1 MKQEPSPGQNSD
13 HEEDTDHESQ
23 RNPSPALIATAYH
36 EAGHAVMAL
45 SLGRPIDKVTISP
58 RRMQVEGVRLGA
70 CKIQKGRTKSTRDWL
85 EDEVL
90 ILFAGMVAE
99 AIITGEYCESGA
111 AQDLRTARR
120 LLHTRPGTQ
129 QQMERIERRLVD
141 KTAHILSDEGHAQAI
156 KLIAQE
162 LLSKVTISGRAVR
175 HFFNMAVK
183 QQDR

>member
-1 MKQEPSPGQNSD
+1 MKHEPQPTEKSDQEPA
-13 HEEDTDHESQ
+13 E
-23 RNPSPALIATAYH
+23 RPSPALVATAYH

-58 RRMQVEGVRLGA
+58 RRLQVEGVRLGA
-70 CKIQKGRTKSTRDWL
+70 CKIQKGRTKSSRDWL

-141 KTAHILSDEGHAQAI
+141 KTAHILRDEGHAKAI
-156 KLIAQE
+156 TLIAEE
-162 LLSKVTISGRAVR
+162 LLLKTTISGRAVR
-175 HFFNMAVK
+175 HFFNMAIK
-183 QQDR
+183 SHDK

>member
-1 MKQEPSPGQNSD
+1 MKQEPPHGDQAD
-13 HEEDTDHESQ
+13 HPSHQS
-23 RNPSPALIATAYH
+23 PSPALVATAYH

-58 RRMQVEGVRLGA
+58 RRLQVEGGRLGA
-70 CKIQKGRTKSTRDWL
+70 CKIQKGRTKSSRDWL

-120 LLHTRPGTQ
+120 LLHTRPGTP

-141 KTAHILSDEGHAQAI
+141 KTAHILSDEGHAKAI
-156 KLIAQE
+156 TMIAEE
-162 LLSKVTISGRAVR
+162 LLAKTTISGRAVR

-183 QQDR
+183 SHDK

>member
-1 MKQEPSPGQNSD
+1 MKQEPQPMEKSDEEPTERPSPG
-13 HEEDTDHESQ
+13 
-23 RNPSPALIATAYH
+23 LVATAYH

-58 RRMQVEGVRLGA
+58 RRLQVEGVRLGA
-70 CKIQKGRTKSTRDWL
+70 CKIQKGRTKSSRDWL

-141 KTAHILSDEGHAQAI
+141 KTAHILRDEGHAKAI
-156 KLIAQE
+156 MLIAEE
-162 LLSKVTISGRAVR
+162 LLSKTTISGRAVR
-175 HFFNMAVK
+175 HFFNMAIK
-183 QQDR
+183 QHDK